1 MCQIDPLFTFES
13 RSRHRIFIKSIAKSN
28 LSNSKTKFNL
38 YEQYFYNFK
47 LSFNNLYFFSQHPVY
62 VFKRYFQKK
71 KKKMFLSLQL
81 QSSTSITT
89 QTSKNSSASKGD
101 TFNFNNNRVHCAQNP
116 RNNINRNRRVEVQ
129 SNRDFFRVEKSL
141 VPFALNGFLNK
152 GIGNRGGIL
161 NNGVTLK
168 RRGGI

>member
-1 MCQIDPLFTFES
+1 MNNISTILNS
-13 RSRHRIFIKSIAKSN
+13 LLIISIFFPNTLYMYSN
-28 LSNSKTKFNL
+28 AISK
-38 YEQYFYNFK
+38 
-47 LSFNNLYFFSQHPVY
+47 
-62 VFKRYFQKK
+62 RK